1 MFRTVVFAIILLTS
15 SFIGCT
21 DSTPNRTI
29 VTLQVDADGED
40 LWIYLYTVPRTKM
53 GNFTISTSLSDDT
66 VSSVYSHQKKISF
79 VNLTKD
85 ANDYASFTFQADL
98 SGVYWELVCKIRF
111 SSDSTDAN
119 PVLDVV
125 ILSGGNEESEEW
137 KLPYSTPLNYK

>member
-1 MFRTVVFAIILLTS
+1 MA
-15 SFIGCT
+15 SFTGCT

-29 VTLQVDADGED
+29 VTLQLDADGED

-79 VNLTKD
+79 DNLTKD
-85 ANDYASFTFQADL
+85 ADDYAFFTFQVDL
-98 SGVYWELVCKIRF
+98 SGVYWELICKIRF
-111 SSDSTDAN
+111 SSDSTDAK
-119 PVLDVV
+119 PVLDIV
-125 ILSGGNEESEEW
+125 ILSGGDEESEEW